1 MRFDLLI
8 RRVGAMAAPALLI
21 VMLAGCGS
29 GFNEGVTALDSGTST
44 GATASLG
51 IQPPST
57 NESSVAPKASA
68 KASAKL
74 VREVRA
80 LESTVTP
87 GSDGYRIGPQDVLE
101 ISVFQAPE
109 LAKSV
114 QVAETGMI
122 NLPLVGDVQAGGVTA
137 RQLEQDLKAK
147 YGTRY
152 LQNPQI
158 TVFIR
163 EFNSQ
168 RVTLEG
174 AVERPGVYPYRGPS
188 TLLQLVA
195 SAGGMKEVA
204 DGSEVMVFRTANGRK
219 EAARFDVDAIKSGRA
234 SDPAILQ
241 GDVVIVGTSAIKKLY
256 QDVLKSLPVVGMFGG
271 LL

>member
-8 RRVGAMAAPALLI
+8 RRAGAMAAPALLI
-21 VMLAGCGS
+21 AMLAGCGS
-29 GFNEGVTALDSGTST
+29 GLNEGVTALDSSPST

-51 IQPPST
+51 IQPPSA
-57 NESSVAPKASA
+57 NASSVAP

>member
-8 RRVGAMAAPALLI
+8 RRTGVIAAPALVLFT
-21 VMLAGCGS
+21 LTGCGS
-29 GFNEGVTALDSGTST
+29 GLNEGMSAMDAGPSA

-51 IQPPST
+51 MQPPST
-57 NESSVAPKASA
+57 SEPVAAAPKASA
-68 KASAKL
+68 KL
-74 VREVRA
+74 MREVRA

-122 NLPLVGDVQAGGVTA
+122 NLPLVGDVKAGGVTA

-147 YGTRY
+147 YGSRY

-204 DGSEVMVFRTANGRK
+204 DGSEVMVFRTATGRK
-219 EAARFDVDAIKSGRA
+219 EAARFDVDAIKAGRA
-234 SDPAILQ
+234 ADPTILQ